1 MLAWLSWH
9 VGWRWHLALPHAVPT
24 LTHVLPPPISLA
36 HRHYLHTLEG
46 SQINSVKVD
55 AASGAAAV
63 SATFREAV
71 EAHRGAAEEVQAF
84 RCERVGGGCMAGWA
98 AVARWPAVP
107 GGACQPGDRGIG
119 SGDASRQ
126 TCRRPSPFLLQER
139 IQCGLRAVAGGEWVG
154 HHQCRCPLL
163 SLTCLPAA
171 SQGLEYWSIFLEWS
185 PPASCCVS
193 LTPCC

>member
-9 VGWRWHLALPHAVPT
+9 VGWRWHMT
-24 LTHVLPPPISLA
+24 SCSTHPNPCPSPPISLA
-36 HRHYLHTLEG
+36 RRHYLHTLEG

-98 AVARWPAVP
+98 AVAHWPVVA
-107 GGACQPGDRGIG
+107 GGAVSPVTEVSGGD
-119 SGDASRQ
+119 DASRE
-126 TCRRPSPFLLQER
+126 TYRRLSPCLLQER

-163 SLTCLPAA
+163 SLACLPAA
-171 SQGLEYWSIFLEWS
+171 SHGLEYCSICLEWS
-185 PPASCCVS
+185 PPASQA
-193 LTPCC
+193 